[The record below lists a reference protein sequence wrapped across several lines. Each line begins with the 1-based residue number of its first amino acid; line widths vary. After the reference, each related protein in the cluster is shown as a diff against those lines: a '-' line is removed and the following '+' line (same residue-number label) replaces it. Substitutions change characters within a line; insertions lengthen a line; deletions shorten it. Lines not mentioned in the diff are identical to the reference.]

1 MCQVCDAEDLEEAL
15 IMPNPWDKLSGE
27 LLETLK
33 ISVHDFID
41 TEKQEVV
48 DFLREKSVEI
58 AKQTWVSLNGTDEER
73 AEAIGNLRHLKA
85 QVVGQAAS
93 MELVATTAAVKL
105 LGKVFEVVVNVAL
118 QYGVKLLV
126 AL

>member
-1 MCQVCDAEDLEEAL
+1 
-15 IMPNPWDKLSGE
+15 MPNPWDKLSGE